1 MEKKQKRFYKVGEIV
16 WVIGE
21 KREGKIKSINRDDL
35 TVEVEIKYSDGGRPI
50 THILKMWQIDKL
62 KYKAK
67 EKLVKNKKSVST
79 YVTNE
84 KFASVIQ
91 QTADSISLHTYKLSS
106 LYLNQKVYFSKVRED
121 AIIPSKRDEDAGYD
135 IYANIEAKEVEGKIT
150 HEIFLPAFETTLV
163 PTGIA
168 TALPKS
174 LYLNAKHERGS
185 TGKYSISV
193 LAGVVDS
200 GYRGEIFI
208 ALTPLHK
215 DVLITSEVTEVE
227 VGENVILYPYS
238 KAICQATIDIVPQV
252 EIVEIPYEELKKIES
267 QRGDTKLGQSGK

>member
-1 MEKKQKRFYKVGEIV
+1 MENNKKQKRFYKKNE
-16 WVIGE
+16 VIWIIELKTDGTVTSIDKENLTMTVTYNNNGE
-21 KREGKIKSINRDDL
+21 KKEFTG
-35 TVEVEIKYSDGGRPI
+35 
-50 THILKMWQIDKL
+50 KMWQFDKL
-62 KYKAK
+62 KYAK
-67 EKLVKNKKSVST
+67 REQLVKSKKAVKS
-79 YVTNE
+79 
-84 KFASVIQ
+84 
-91 QTADSISLHTYKLSS
+91 KLPT
-106 LYLNQKVYFSKVRED
+106 VYFSKVRED

-135 IYANIEAKEVEGKIT
+135 IYANIEAKEAEGKVI

-227 VGENVILYPYS
+227 VGDNVILYPYS